1 MNEAFAREVA
11 GNLNPIGKSFKIQA
25 NPGMS
30 EPPYEIVGLV
40 NDTKYGSLRDKF
52 SPIVFLRESQNQTP
66 ESQSEETDSAPT
78 FLVRSGITLSAVT
91 PSVKRAISD
100 IDRTLPVTYKVFKTE
115 IREGLLPERLMATLS
130 SAFGFLAVLLATVGL
145 YGLMAHLVT
154 RRRNEIGIRMALG
167 ADRVDVITMVLR
179 EAGSLLLIGLMAGA
193 VLTLGAGR
201 WANTLLYGVAAW
213 DPLSLVVAIGSLIT
227 IGFTAAFFRRYGQLI
242 SIRWRRCGRSKLLIA
257 HEPLF

>member
-1 MNEAFAREVA
+1 
-11 GNLNPIGKSFKIQA
+11 
-25 NPGMS
+25 
-30 EPPYEIVGLV
+30 
-40 NDTKYGSLRDKF
+40 
-52 SPIVFLRESQNQTP
+52 
-66 ESQSEETDSAPT
+66 
-78 FLVRSGITLSAVT
+78 
-91 PSVKRAISD
+91 VKRAISD

-227 IGFTAAFFRRYGQLI
+227 IGFTAAFFPA
-242 SIRWRRCGRSKLLIA
+242 IRAA
-257 HEPLF
+257 HFNPVAALREE